1 MAVSA
6 LKAAGLKEFQI
17 CIGEIEF
24 FKGLCEE
31 AGLSDEM
38 VEQVRELISNK
49 NYFGVEE
56 YILEA
61 GIKKEKAESFLKVV
75 ELFGSYECLQEAKL
89 IVKN

>member
-1 MAVSA
+1 MTETGVELIGDGHRSADAELIHMAVSA

-49 NYFGVEE
+49 TISVW
-56 YILEA
+56 
-61 GIKKEKAESFLKVV
+61 
-75 ELFGSYECLQEAKL
+75 
-89 IVKN
+89 KNIF

>member
-1 MAVSA
+1 
-6 LKAAGLKEFQI
+6 
-17 CIGEIEF
+17 
-24 FKGLCEE
+24 
-31 AGLSDEM
+31 M

-89 IVKN
+89 IVKMK